1 MIPAANAACF
11 LLVPPH
17 LRVHFAYAVNFVF
30 SAVFCAITHK
40 REETAGATEKPESTG
55 EDSVTTVLR
64 LGQ

>member
-40 REETAGATEKPESTG
+40 REETATEKPESTE